1 MQPTGQL
8 KTGIAPPCLQ
18 GFFQPDER
26 VSPHLSLLSPVSFCI
41 EASCRIVEKAEAYRR
56 WESVQQSTGKSY
68 TAGIRGVFFQRG
80 MTEQC
85 LFQCLLPE
93 IGIPAGKLPESGH
106 VFFQSRIFLPQ

>member
-1 MQPTGQL
+1 MHFKAGKSKKWIILLAALIALAENLEREQL
-8 KTGIAPPCLQ
+8 H
-18 GFFQPDER
+18 FFE
-26 VSPHLSLLSPVSFCI
+26 
-41 EASCRIVEKAEAYRR
+41 EAEAYRR
-56 WESVQQSTGKSY
+56 RESVQQSTGKSY